1 MENRENRYDLDENVQ
16 EQPPVDRPESGAFV
30 QTEAAAG
37 DQRSE
42 VEQLKSELE
51 AAQDRFIRQA
61 AEFQNYKRRTD
72 QEKLSLVDLGK
83 INVLKPMLGIMDDLT
98 RSLEAAS
105 ALGEGGENSNSAC
118 QSLKE
123 GIELVHRKFSEELA
137 RLGVQPIEA
146 IGNPFN
152 EAEHEALMQ
161 QPAPEGTAVGTVLA
175 EFEKGYRVGDRVLR
189 HSKVVVAG

>member
-61 AEFQNYKRRTD
+61 AEFQNYKRRTE

-83 INVLKPMLGIMDDLT
+83 ITVLKPMLGIMDDLT
-98 RSLEAAS
+98 RSIEASS
-105 ALGEGGENSNSAC
+105 ALAEGGNNSNSAC

-123 GIELVHRKFSEELA
+123 GVELVHRKFSEELA

-146 IGNPFN
+146 IGKPFN

-161 QPAPEGTAVGTVLA
+161 QPAPEGTVVGTVLA